1 MMRISEKLSALSHA
15 ASGTEPVSIGSSKY
29 RLNKN
34 TVHARF
40 CSKDKG
46 RSTKFKY
53 NINPNTLTADF
64 ELWVCGAATTYYLMP
79 VALMQTI
86 YDDPDSYVDRV
97 HPEIRVVSVDT
108 SSHKVTYARGG
119 KFKLVGQYFNAQFSQ
134 LPMPLS
140 PFIPGNR
147 HLSGPKMLS

>member
-1 MMRISEKLSALSHA
+1 MSTLEKLSALIHA
-15 ASGTEPVSIGSSKY
+15 SRGVPPVSIGGSKY
-29 RLNKN
+29 RLEHN

-40 CSKDKG
+40 CSRDKG

-64 ELWVCGAATTYYLMP
+64 ELWVCGAAATYYLLP

-86 YDDPDSYVDRV
+86 YNDPNTYVDRM

-108 SSHKVTYARGG
+108 GAHTVTYARGG
-119 KFKLVGQYFNAQFSQ
+119 KFKSIGQYLNAQ
-134 LPMPLS
+134 LP
-140 PFIPGNR
+140 
-147 HLSGPKMLS
+147 